1 MKTLEVE
8 MKVNLPMESV
18 EEVLITAIEGGSNY
32 WYFMEG
38 EDKST
43 KWFEEQ
49 MKEGKLER
57 NESIHYMWMD
67 ALFQGSPHPINIYDI
82 EEVYEY
88 NQELDQ
94 CEPIGTLTMDKI
106 KEGLKLAQTEYPK
119 FYAQHFPEY
128 NDGDATSSDVIF
140 QLITLGEVVYG

>member
-1 MKTLEVE
+1 MKTLQVE

-18 EEVLITAIEGGSNY
+18 EEVLITALEGGSNY
-32 WYFMEG
+32 WYHMGG

-43 KWFEEQ
+43 EWLEGQIEK
-49 MKEGKLER
+49 GKLER

-88 NQELDQ
+88 ESIDE
-94 CEPIGTLTMDKI
+94 CEPIGKLTMANI
-106 KEGLKLAQTEYPK
+106 KKGLKLAQTEYPK
-119 FYAQHFPEY
+119 FYNQHFPEY
-128 NDGDATSSDVIF
+128 NNGDVTSADVIF